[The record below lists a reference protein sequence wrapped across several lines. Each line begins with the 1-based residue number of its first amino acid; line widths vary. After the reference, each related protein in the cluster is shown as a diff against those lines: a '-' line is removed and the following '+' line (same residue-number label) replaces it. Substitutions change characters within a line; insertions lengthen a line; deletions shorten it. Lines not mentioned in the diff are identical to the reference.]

1 MTKNVKHSGAGGG
14 NGGGGLNEDDFND
27 MYGTKYLGPDDV
39 KKPTATMTDSVD
51 KEIFDRPD
59 GRSEAKVLLHFKAFR
74 KPLPC
79 NKTNALNLASAY
91 GKNPTDWVGKPVLV
105 KTEPTSFGGKPTK
118 GVRVYPADP
127 NDMKGDRI
135 PFDR

>member
-1 MTKNVKHSGAGGG
+1 MAKSVKHSGAGAGD
-14 NGGGGLNEDDFND
+14 GGGMNEDDFND
-27 MYGTKYLGPDDV
+27 MYGTKFLGPDDV
-39 KKPTATMTDSVD
+39 KPTRTVIDTVG

-59 GRSEAKVLLHFKAFR
+59 GRSEAKLLLHFRAFR

-79 NKTNALNLASAY
+79 NKTNANNLASAY
-91 GKNPTDWVGKPVLV
+91 GKAPAAWVGKPVLV
-105 KTEPTSFGGKPTK
+105 RTQPTSFGGKPSK

-127 NDMKGDRI
+127 DDMKGDSI

>member
-1 MTKNVKHSGAGGG
+1 MAKTVKHSGAGAG
-14 NGGGGLNEDDFND
+14 NGNSGMNEDDFND

-39 KKPTATMTDSVD
+39 KKPTTTVIDAVG

-59 GRSEAKVLLHFKAFR
+59 GRSEAKALLHFRDFR

-79 NKTNALNLASAY
+79 NKTNAYNLATDY
-91 GKNPTDWVGKPVLV
+91 GRSPAAWVGKQVLV

-118 GVRVYPADP
+118 GVRVYPADGVELT
-127 NDMKGDRI
+127 DTL
-135 PFDR
+135 

>member
-1 MTKNVKHSGAGGG
+1 MAKSVKHSGAGAG
-14 NGGGGLNEDDFND
+14 NGGGMNEDDFND
-27 MYGTKYLGPDDV
+27 MYGTKFLGPDDV
-39 KKPTATMTDSVD
+39 KPTRTVIDAVG

-59 GRSEAKVLLHFKAFR
+59 GRSEAKLLLHFRDFR

-79 NKTNALNLASAY
+79 NKTNAHNLASAY

-127 NDMKGDRI
+127 DDMKGDHI

>member
-1 MTKNVKHSGAGGG
+1 MTKSVKHSGAGGG

-39 KKPTATMTDSVD
+39 KKPTATMTDAVD

-91 GKNPTDWVGKPVLV
+91 GKNPADWVGKAGAR
-105 KTEPTSFGGKPTK
+105 E
-118 GVRVYPADP
+118 
-127 NDMKGDRI
+127 DRANELRWQAHQRGSRLPGRPQRHEGRPH
-135 PFDR
+135 PF

>member
-1 MTKNVKHSGAGGG
+1 MASQADIAAVQHFYDEVARG
-14 NGGGGLNEDDFND
+14 NFWVG
-27 MYGTKYLGPDDV
+27 
-39 KKPTATMTDSVD
+39 

-91 GKNPTDWVGKPVLV
+91 GKNPADWVGKPVLV

-127 NDMKGDRI
+127 NDMKGDHI

>member
-1 MTKNVKHSGAGGG
+1 
-14 NGGGGLNEDDFND
+14 

-39 KKPTATMTDSVD
+39 KKPTTTLTDAVG

-91 GKNPTDWVGKPVLV
+91 GKNPADWVGKPVLV

-127 NDMKGDRI
+127 NDMKGDQI
-135 PFDR
+135 PF